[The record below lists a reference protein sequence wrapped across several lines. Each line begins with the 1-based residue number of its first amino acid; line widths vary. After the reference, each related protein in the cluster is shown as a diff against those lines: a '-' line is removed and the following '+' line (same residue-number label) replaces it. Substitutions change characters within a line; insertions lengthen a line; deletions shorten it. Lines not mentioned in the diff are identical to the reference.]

1 MPQCGGIGEMI
12 MAEKVYCIVKRGN
25 NYYIPVKAA
34 LNPYNEAP
42 AYLACLPNFFGGNI
56 ERGECYYLGLAREVK
71 EESQRNVSIDA
82 ECLRASNVQLLYQ
95 CQSRGRGGIDYY
107 RFYLVTMTEGGDYFA
122 ENCKVLD
129 TNAQRYSDPAERE
142 MSCIL
147 KIPVANDLRGKN
159 VNEFLAYCWNSEN
172 DLVNFNP
179 DNPDDRTNSALMQ
192 WKEHEGTKDAFKAL
206 FGLR

>member
-1 MPQCGGIGEMI
+1 
-12 MAEKVYCIVKRGN
+12 MAEKVYCIVKKGN

-34 LNPYNEAP
+34 LIPYNEDP

-71 EESQRNVSIDA
+71 EESQGQVSIDA

-95 CQSRGRGGIDYY
+95 CQSRSRSGTNNY

-122 ENCKVLD
+122 NNMIPLDHQGENL
-129 TNAQRYSDPAERE
+129 TNAEKE

-147 KIPVANDLRGKN
+147 KIPVNDVAGN
-159 VNEFLAYCWNSEN
+159 NIENFLAICKAFGG
-172 DLVNFNP
+172 DLVNINP
-179 DNPDDRTNSALMQ
+179 KNSDDTPNKAFSDWNSDR
-192 WKEHEGTKDAFKAL
+192 GTKDAFEAL
-206 FGLR
+206 LKLRA

>member
-1 MPQCGGIGEMI
+1 

-34 LNPYNEAP
+34 LNPYNGDS

-71 EESQRNVSIDA
+71 EESQRQVSIDA

-95 CQSRGRGGIDYY
+95 CQSRGRSGTNNY

-129 TNAQRYSDPAERE
+129 TDAQRHPYAAERE

-147 KIPVANDLRGKN
+147 KIPVNDVAGN
-159 VNEFLAYCWNSEN
+159 NIENFLAICKAFGG
-172 DLVNFNP
+172 DLVNINP
-179 DNPDDRTNSALMQ
+179 KNSDDTPNKAFSDWNSDR
-192 WKEHEGTKDAFKAL
+192 GTKDAFEAL
-206 FGLR
+206 LKLRP

>member
-1 MPQCGGIGEMI
+1 

-34 LNPYNEAP
+34 LNPYNGAP

-71 EESQRNVSIDA
+71 EESQGNVSIDA
-82 ECLRASNVQLLYQ
+82 ECLRARNVQLLYQ

-107 RFYLVTMTEGGDYFA
+107 SFYLVTVTEGGDYFA
-122 ENCKVLD
+122 EDKYPIDMTVAD
-129 TNAQRYSDPAERE
+129 AKEKE

-147 KIPVANDLRGKN
+147 KIPVNDLSGKSID
-159 VNEFLAYCWNSEN
+159 EFLEICERKADGWVDLHSQET
-172 DLVNFNP
+172 LVN
-179 DNPDDRTNSALMQ
+179 SQ
-192 WKEHEGTKDAFKAL
+192 WKRDQGTKDAFAELLKI
-206 FGLR
+206 

>member
-71 EESQRNVSIDA
+71 EESQGNVSIDA

-107 RFYLVTMTEGGDYFA
+107 RFYLVTMTEGGDYFDD
-122 ENCKVLD
+122 NMIPLD
-129 TNAQRYSDPAERE
+129 NQGEDLTNAEKE

-147 KIPVANDLRGKN
+147 KVPVANDLRGKN
-159 VNEFLAYCWNSEN
+159 IDEFLAYCRTLGN

-179 DNPDDRTNSALMQ
+179 ANPDDRTNSALKQ